1 MMNKHTHGLQLVR
14 ATRINVTNH
23 NASQPSISVNGAQLS
38 YRDLDLGSLQITAN
52 KTYTLDEAD
61 GQYYQVLNT
70 NSEIDIKFEEEVQPG
85 KVASGQIIPA
95 GNQLFKQQ
103 SPAPFAYIDTTG
115 RLGSSNMWQSL
126 FVANIMGYVDVDK
139 ASNTYNHGLVPAGSA
154 THGNL
159 FLRKDGQWGQPSA
172 HTGSVSESFLSL
184 NDTPISYTENT
195 DKYLRV
201 SYAEGGSLVFD
212 SINTAKVPEDTN
224 LYHTE
229 ARVDSRITTK
239 LQDKS
244 LTNIAVSGTITC
256 NEVLA
261 ESDVR
266 LKEDIVD
273 LDPEACLATIDR
285 IQPKSYTFKG
295 KQGKRYG
302 VIAQEIEEILP
313 EVVKYTNGQ
322 ASVNYLELIPFLIGS
337 IKELKEQV
345 RCLQY
350 DLESSSNKIFHLE
363 YTQFNS

>member
-302 VIAQEIEEILP
+302 VIAQEVEEILP

-337 IKELKEQV
+337 IKELSEQV

-350 DLESSSNKIFHLE
+350 DLQTASNKISHIE
-363 YTQFNS
+363 

>member
-1 MMNKHTHGLQLVR
+1 MNKHTHGLQLVR

-139 ASNTYNHGLVPAGSA
+139 PDTYAQGLVKAGSA
-154 THGNL
+154 SHGGL
-159 FLRKDGQWGQPSA
+159 FLRKDGQWGQPSIY
-172 HTGSVSESFLSL
+172 TGSVAETLLSL
-184 NDTPISYTENT
+184 QDTPITYTGQA

-201 SYAEGGSLVFD
+201 SYAEGGSVVFD
-212 SINTAKVPEDTN
+212 AIDTGKVPENTN

-229 ARVDSRITTK
+229 ARVDSRISTK

-244 LTNIAVSGTITC
+244 LTNIAVSGTVTC
-256 NEVLA
+256 NELLA
-261 ESDVR
+261 ESDAR

-273 LDPEACLATIDR
+273 LEPEACLATIDH
-285 IQPKSYTFKG
+285 IQPKSYTFKDKPG
-295 KQGKRYG
+295 RRYG
-302 VIAQEIEEILP
+302 VIAQEIGEILP